1 MFCCDIIGKKEEWE
15 YMTIQELQTIYLSR
29 PFKIRNAD
37 EYDLEN
43 ILDLF
48 IDPTEGLNGPFEFA
62 NSIIK
67 GKMGS
72 GKTMFLRAN
81 YAYYLYTLVPCLL
94 EGNPII
100 LPVYIKLSDF
110 QNTHNAQKIY
120 ESIIIKIIEEI
131 VSVCGHLRSA
141 NELARLHSGAST
153 LPGVW
158 TSDTTMSQVLNHL
171 KTLTANEYVER
182 ITNSFEAKGSVTA
195 NFLSAY
201 SNYATNTVR
210 ELKMQETPSFQ
221 DVVNACSTLLSPF
234 NGKLLL
240 LFDEIGSLSKTF
252 FKSTEDGDS
261 YFETLMNQLRTLPF
275 VRTKLAVYPH
285 SSSDILKETR
295 YGDIIELECDIANND
310 YQYHSFMEKT
320 VSLIERYIEKSAG
333 NKYKAEDMFELSISD
348 QLLIEQ
354 LINASEG
361 NMRRLVHLLDSAM
374 NIGYARSHG
383 NGRVIVE
390 DVLEALKKQGA
401 EMESLYPDVDKDFLD
416 RLARLCRTRSTYRF
430 TFPNKSTYIGKYTNL
445 SAEYNIINIR
455 QAGTGRQGTLYSFD
469 YSYCVYKDIPTHYIK
484 NSERIDKSRSRS
496 SGEPIKRIAQLTDEL
511 LFQSGIRGRIEGTVS
526 YLDATASSGFA
537 IDSDGNSYFILASD
551 IIKSDRKKSLR
562 SGGKIIFTPTRLNK
576 ETLMGTDIE
585 ILS

>member
-1 MFCCDIIGKKEEWE
+1 
-15 YMTIQELQTIYLSR
+15 MTIQELQTIYLSR